1 MNCELIMMESQ
12 KYAIVD
18 LETTGHSFVNGDR
31 IIQIAIVMMKD
42 WRIENTFTTF
52 IHPEKSIP
60 LFIQDLTNITN
71 ADVANAKPFAAYGQ
85 VIYDLLQDAIF
96 VAHNADFDY
105 AFLQAELRRAGL
117 PALQGKKLDTVEL
130 AKIIFPTALSYK
142 LGDLAQELHIP
153 LKQAHRADDDAKA
166 TAQLLK
172 ACWEELN
179 LLPQATIEQLHKRS
193 FQLKS
198 DISHLLFSALHLKR
212 STTKEERGFIYE
224 HQLAIK
230 QPPAVPQKTITE
242 HSYPK
247 TRKDKLALLQKAMP
261 SFEERPQQFQMM
273 DIIWHSLHDKQEA
286 MIEASTGIGKTLAYL
301 LPSFYYAKQNGR
313 KIGISTYTS
322 NLLDQLMYE
331 ELAKLEQVTG
341 ERVHVALLKGMQN
354 YIDIGRFAKIL
365 KVDDESYDET
375 LAIAQV
381 ITWLAKTE
389 TGDLSELNM
398 SGGGQLFLEKIRK
411 LKWAATKQFDFYSY
425 AIEQSKHA
433 DILMTNH
440 AMLLADLVRQEQ
452 LFDNIGGWI
461 IDEAHQFI
469 QAAIQ
474 QDEKIFSYTAWKY
487 LFGQIGMTG
496 DGQLF
501 DKLQQMAVTTGRV
514 PRPLLKQT
522 EQHFRRLATTFDQ
535 VMQSFIG
542 QLQRILR
549 EAHRQEMKQTVMLT
563 ELDVDVQHCAQLSFS
578 MQTWIDSAEQ
588 ILQMF
593 YEHQE
598 EVSLTQQY
606 IIDEWQ
612 YWIHEFKIKAAEW
625 DELFV
630 LRQADYFAWFELDK
644 RSIPGSIQ
652 LLKKPLHVTASI
664 ERLFAQVREQAAIVW
679 TSGTLTVPNNE
690 RFIADQLGVATNV
703 PINRLQA
710 SSNYYQGA
718 RCFIVTDMPDIQA
731 VSQHDYIEE
740 MAYAITRIVRTTE
753 GRCFVLFTSQDMLRK
768 TVLLIQETKLLGDYM
783 LFAQGVTVGS
793 RMRLLK
799 SFQKFSHSVL
809 FGTNSFWEGVDVPG
823 DGLTAV
829 IVVRLPFSAPNEPT
843 FKAKSQMLQAQGH
856 NAFTELALPEAVL
869 RFKQGFGRLIRSS
882 KDSGAFI
889 ILDRRIDAK
898 SYGKEFLSALPPIS
912 IQKLSL
918 EHMVQALGNWYN
930 NRHE

>member
-1 MNCELIMMESQ
+1 MMESQ

-18 LETTGHSFVNGDR
+18 LETTGHSFAGGDR
-31 IIQIAIVMMKD
+31 IIQIAIVIMKD
-42 WRIENTFTTF
+42 WYIERTFTTF

-60 LFIQDLTNITN
+60 LFIQGLTNITDE
-71 ADVANAKPFAAYGQ
+71 DVASAKPFAAYGQ
-85 VIYDLLQDAIF
+85 TIYDLLQDAVF
-96 VAHNADFDY
+96 VAHNADFDL
-105 AFLQAELRRAGL
+105 AFLQAELRKAGL
-117 PALQGKKLDTVEL
+117 PAWQGKKLDTVEL
-130 AKIIFPTALSYK
+130 AKIVFPMALSYK

-153 LKQAHRADDDAKA
+153 LEQAHRADDDAKA

-172 ACWEELN
+172 ACWEELKA
-179 LLPQATIEQLHKRS
+179 LPQATIEQLHKRS

-198 DISHLLFSALHLKR
+198 DISHLLFAALHLKR
-212 STTKEERGFIYE
+212 STVKEQQGFIYAY
-224 HQLAIK
+224 QLAIK
-230 QPPAVPQKTITE
+230 QPPAIQSKTVTDSI
-242 HSYPK
+242 YPK
-247 TRKDKLALLQKAMP
+247 TRKEKLALLQKEIPA
-261 SFEERPQQFQMM
+261 FEERPQQFQMM
-273 DIIWHSLHDKQEA
+273 DIIWHSFHDKQEA

-301 LPSFYYAKQNGR
+301 LPAFYYAKHSGK

-322 NLLDQLMYE
+322 NLLDQLLYE
-331 ELAKLEQVTG
+331 ELVKLEQITG
-341 ERVHVALLKGMQN
+341 ERVRVAVLKGMQN

-389 TGDLSELNM
+389 TGDLNELNM

-411 LKWAATKQFDFYSY
+411 LKWQKVQQFDFYSY
-425 AIEQSKHA
+425 AIEQSQHA

-452 LFDNIGGWI
+452 LFDNVGGWI

-469 QAAIQ
+469 QAAVQ
-474 QDEKIFSYTAWKY
+474 QDEKVFSYTAWKY
-487 LFGQIGMTG
+487 LFGRIGTPG
-496 DGQLF
+496 EDQLF
-501 DKLQQMAVTTGRV
+501 DKLQHIAMATGRV
-514 PRPLLKQT
+514 PRQLLKKTAQNF
-522 EQHFRRLATTFDQ
+522 QRLVTAFDY
-535 VMQSFIG
+535 VMHTLIE
-542 QLQRILR
+542 QLQHILR
-549 EAHRQEMKQTVMLT
+549 QSHRHEAKQAVMLT
-563 ELDVDVQHCAQLSFS
+563 ELTIDVQRCTQLSTF
-578 MQTWIDSAEQ
+578 MQNWIDSAEQ
-588 ILQMF
+588 VLYMF

-598 EVSLTQQY
+598 EISIAQQY
-606 IIDEWQ
+606 ILDEWQ
-612 YWIHEFKIKAAEW
+612 YWIHEFKIKVAEW

-644 RSIPGSIQ
+644 RSIPGSLQ
-652 LLKKPLHVTASI
+652 LLKKPLQVTASI
-664 ERLFAQVREQAAIVW
+664 ERLFVPMRQQAAIVW

-690 RFIADQLGVATNV
+690 RFIADQLGIAADV
-703 PINRLQA
+703 PIHRLQA
-710 SSNYYQGA
+710 SSSYYQGA

-768 TVLLIQETKLLGDYM
+768 TVLLIQETKLLDDYM
-783 LFAQGVTVGS
+783 LFAQGVTAGS

-823 DGLTAV
+823 DGLAAV

-856 NAFTELALPEAVL
+856 NAFTELALPEATL

-882 KDSGAFI
+882 TDSGAFI
-889 ILDRRIDAK
+889 ILDRRIDTK

>member
-1 MNCELIMMESQ
+1 MMESQ

-18 LETTGHSFVNGDR
+18 LETTGHSYVNGDR
-31 IIQIAIVMMKD
+31 IIQIAIVIMKD
-42 WRIENTFTTF
+42 WRIESTFTTF
-52 IHPEKSIP
+52 IHPEQSIP

-71 ADVANAKPFAAYGQ
+71 ADVANAKPFKAYGQ
-85 VIYDLLQDAIF
+85 KIYDLLQDAIF
-96 VAHNADFDY
+96 VAHNADFDL
-105 AFLQAELRRAGL
+105 AFLQAELRRIGL
-117 PALQGKKLDTVEL
+117 PAWRGKKVDTVEL

-142 LGDLAQELHIP
+142 LGDLAQELNIP
-153 LKQAHRADDDAKA
+153 LEQAHRADDDAKA

-172 ACWEELN
+172 VCWTEL
-179 LLPQATIEQLHKRS
+179 LSLPQVTIEQLHKRS
-193 FQLKS
+193 FRLKS
-198 DISHLLFSALHLKR
+198 DISHLLFAALHIKR
-212 STTKEERGFIYE
+212 SKVMPEKDFIYAY
-224 HQLAIK
+224 QLAIK
-230 QPPAVPQKTITE
+230 QPPTKKQNIATE
-242 HSYPK
+242 NEYPK
-247 TRKDKLALLQKAMP
+247 TRKDKLAILQKTLP

-273 DIIWHSLHDKQEA
+273 DIIWHSLQEHQETI
-286 MIEASTGIGKTLAYL
+286 IEASTGIGKTLSYL

-322 NLLDQLMYE
+322 NLLEQLMYE
-331 ELAKLEQVTG
+331 EIAKLEQITG
-341 ERVHVALLKGMQN
+341 ERVQVALLKGMQN
-354 YIDIGRFAKIL
+354 YIDIGRFAQIL
-365 KVDDESYDET
+365 KVDDESYDEA

-411 LKWAATKQFDFYSY
+411 LKWTAAQQFDFYSY

-433 DILMTNH
+433 DIIMTNH

-487 LFGQIGMTG
+487 LFGQIGMSG
-496 DGQLF
+496 DNQLF
-501 DKLQQMAVTTGRV
+501 DKMQQIAFDTERI
-514 PRPLLKQT
+514 PKQLLKQT
-522 EQHFRRLATTFDQ
+522 EQNFNRLVIMFDD
-535 VMQSFIG
+535 VMQIFIE
-542 QLQRILR
+542 QLQRILKQT
-549 EAHRQEMKQTVMLT
+549 HRQEMKQVVMLS
-563 ELDVDVQHCAQLSFS
+563 ELNFDVQHCAKMSLL
-578 MQTWIDSAEQ
+578 MQNWIDSAEQ
-588 ILQMF
+588 ILRMF
-593 YEHQE
+593 YEHCVE
-598 EVSLTQQY
+598 ISPAQQY

-612 YWIHEFKIKAAEW
+612 YWIYEFKIKVAEW
-625 DELFV
+625 DEIFV
-630 LRQADYFAWFELDK
+630 MRQADYFAWFELDK
-644 RSIPGSIQ
+644 RSIPGSVQ

-664 ERLFAQVREQAAIVW
+664 KQLFAPIRQEAAIIW

-690 RFIADQLGVATNV
+690 RFIADQLGIEQNV
-703 PINRLQA
+703 PIHRLQA
-710 SSNYYQGA
+710 PSSYYQGA
-718 RCFIVTDMPDIQA
+718 RCFIVTDMPDIQT
-731 VSQHDYIEE
+731 VSQNEYIEE

-768 TVLLIQETKLLGDYM
+768 TVLLIQESKLLDDYM

-823 DGLTAV
+823 DGLAAV
-829 IVVRLPFSAPNEPT
+829 IVVRLPFSAPNEPA
-843 FKAKSQMLQAQGH
+843 FKAKSQMLQANGY
-856 NAFTELALPEAVL
+856 NAFTQLALPEAVL

-882 KDSGAFI
+882 QDSGAFI
-889 ILDRRIDAK
+889 ILDRRIDSK